1 MPPVPPPGP
10 PVLARSAAPPP
21 PPPPAPATTF
31 PPIAGDCSTSGGPR
45 PCWPFCKPH
54 DPGLA
59 SSQLRRYFL
68 VRVLTEPG
76 KRSQKGR
83 VSWASCKSILTA
95 FPLPEPVLQQ
105 AWHGSI
111 LRLRSVLKSPSL

>member
-21 PPPPAPATTF
+21 PPPPAPPTTF
-31 PPIAGDCSTSGGPR
+31 PPIAADCSTSGGPR

-59 SSQLRRYFL
+59 SSQLRRYWL
-68 VRVLTEPG
+68 ARALTEPLHG
-76 KRSQKGR
+76 VDRTVRDLAVAVLGLYGL
-83 VSWASCKSILTA
+83 AAGA
-95 FPLPEPVLQQ
+95 FPTPLGPRRF
-105 AWHGSI
+105 A
-111 LRLRSVLKSPSL
+111 SLAIGVFTVW